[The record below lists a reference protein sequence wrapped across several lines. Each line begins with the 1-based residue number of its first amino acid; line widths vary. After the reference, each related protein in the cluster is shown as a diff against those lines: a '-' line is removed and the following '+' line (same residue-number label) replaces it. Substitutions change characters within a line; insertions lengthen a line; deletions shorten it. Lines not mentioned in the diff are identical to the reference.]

1 MVRMWKPSSVAEAVE
16 NARYAEEHMSL
27 NENMRSTIPQHP
39 GFVGKAPRTFSRGG
53 SSRPSPYGNRVTPRA
68 ITIGISL
75 VASATSHSSPT
86 TQAGPRPSQG
96 ATSRGRGSRGRNAFQ
111 RPSQRSTQVPP
122 QVTCWRCGGPHYQ
135 RDRPES
141 QADFVHREGKAPMSE

>member
-1 MVRMWKPSSVAEAVE
+1 
-16 NARYAEEHMSL
+16 MSL
-27 NENMRSTIPQHP
+27 NEDMRSTIPQHL

-53 SSRPSPYGNRVTPRA
+53 SSRPSPCGNRVAPRA

-75 VASATSHSSPT
+75 VASATSYSSPT
-86 TQAGPRPSQG
+86 TQAGLRPSQG
-96 ATSRGRGSRGRNAFQ
+96 ATSRGRGRGRGFRGRNTFQ

-122 QVTCWRCGGPHYQ
+122 RVTCWRCGGPHYQ
-135 RDRPES
+135 CDRPES